1 MNRILLCTSFFLFSC
16 PLCCCSDKD
25 AAAHDDMVGVWV
37 LKKIIFPTGYEVAYP
52 NARGYTRCKI
62 YDNDS
67 TFYYAELLSVDNE
80 TMILPLEFDRYTF
93 IYNDEE
99 S

>member
-1 MNRILLCTSFFLFSC
+1 MNRILLCTLFFLFSC

-52 NARGYTRCKI
+52 NAREYTRCKI

-67 TFYYAELLSVDNE
+67 TYYAELLSVDNE

-99 S
+99 L